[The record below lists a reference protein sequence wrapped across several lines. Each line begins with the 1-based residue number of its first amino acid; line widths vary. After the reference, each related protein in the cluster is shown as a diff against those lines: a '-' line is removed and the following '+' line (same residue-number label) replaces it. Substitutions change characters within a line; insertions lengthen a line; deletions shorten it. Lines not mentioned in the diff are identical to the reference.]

1 MTTEIEA
8 KEQTVKPPYTLKMFE
23 VVVIFALS
31 VGSLLYLIYCSYE
44 QVKDLKA
51 EIISIPKVAVIDM
64 QQLLDE
70 RIKAGEEP
78 AKAIRYSKLLA
89 QAAIEEGYI
98 LIEKSLV
105 LAIPESARLPEVPA
119 EQLEAFLKERGIE
132 VESLEYFQN
141 QIKEE
146 EAKNK
151 SVIDRIM
158 GN

>member
-1 MTTEIEA
+1 MTTEQ
-8 KEQTVKPPYTLKMFE
+8 KEKTVKQPYTPGIIDVVAVGILAITSLVYSMF
-23 VVVIFALS
+23 VLQQS
-31 VGSLLYLIYCSYE
+31 VTE
-44 QVKDLKA
+44 LKA
-51 EIISIPKVAVIDM
+51 ELASIPKVAVIDM
-64 QQLLDE
+64 QQLLDS
-70 RIKAGEEP
+70 RIEAGEEP

-89 QAAIEEGYI
+89 QAALEEGYI
-98 LIEKSLV
+98 LIEKSIV

-132 VESLEYFQN
+132 VESLEHFQN